1 MPSPDAGRH
10 PLTPEEYYASRPP
23 VFVAAGVLLRS
34 AAGDVLLVKPT
45 YEPRWVIPG
54 GAQEAGESPRQTAR
68 REVREEL
75 GLDREP
81 GGLLCVDFVP
91 ATATRLIPGVVYLF
105 GGGPLSAQE
114 AGAVR
119 LPPGELSEHR
129 FVRPADLA
137 DHIGGLLLRRVR
149 AGLAVGRSGVPVD
162 LEDGRPAGGNRRG
175 FGA

>member
-1 MPSPDAGRH
+1 MPSPGAGRH

-54 GAQEAGESPRQTAR
+54 GAQEAA
-68 REVREEL
+68 
-75 GLDREP
+75 
-81 GGLLCVDFVP
+81 
-91 ATATRLIPGVVYLF
+91 
-105 GGGPLSAQE
+105 
-114 AGAVR
+114 AVR

-129 FVRPADLA
+129 FVRPADLG